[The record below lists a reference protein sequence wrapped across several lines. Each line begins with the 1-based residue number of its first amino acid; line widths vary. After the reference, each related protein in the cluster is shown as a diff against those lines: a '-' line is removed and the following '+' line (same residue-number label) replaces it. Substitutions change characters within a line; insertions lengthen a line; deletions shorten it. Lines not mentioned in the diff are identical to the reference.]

1 MNLQESIRR
10 ILKNE
15 SLKQT
20 VLGQIM
26 RTGIRDTAKLMSV
39 DIKELLD
46 MVGITGTK
54 EDMIF
59 LIKSIMKNEAKEK
72 FDYCSYKIVPS
83 LHHITLYVFIPKP
96 LPEHEGVWSLDQSVR
111 YRAEELISELLSKLG
126 GGLIRGHYIYV
137 YNTGD
142 C

>member
-1 MNLQESIRR
+1 
-10 ILKNE
+10 
-15 SLKQT
+15 
-20 VLGQIM
+20 
-26 RTGIRDTAKLMSV
+26 MSV
-39 DIKELLD
+39 DVKELLD

-59 LIKSIMKNEAKEK
+59 LIKSIMKNEAKEE

-83 LHHITLYVFIPKP
+83 TQYITLYVFIPKP
-96 LPEHEGVWSLDQSVR
+96 LPEHEGVWYLDQSVR
-111 YRAEELISELLSKLG
+111 HRAEELTSMLLSKLG

>member
-20 VLGQIM
+20 LLGHIM

-59 LIKSIMKNEAKEK
+59 LTKAIMENEVKEELN
-72 FDYCSYKIVPS
+72 YCSYNIVPTKHS
-83 LHHITLYVFIPKP
+83 IKLYVFIPKP

-111 YRAEELISELLSKLG
+111 YRAEELISALLSKLG